1 MSAMYAG
8 DQDRESAAA
17 SLREHYVRGRL
28 SVEELSSRTG
38 RVLTARSRSDIR
50 TALAGLPLLPE
61 AFGVVG
67 YGRIAQVALRGAIL
81 FALTAA
87 YVVFTCTLLL
97 VLSLVLIFSGAS
109 ATTLV
114 GFLVV
119 WLVPTY
125 LLTRLWRRRS
135 T

>member
-1 MSAMYAG
+1 MLRMFAG
-8 DQDRESAAA
+8 DQDRERAAA
-17 SLREHYVRGRL
+17 SLREHYLSGRL
-28 SVEELSSRTG
+28 TVDELSHRTD
-38 RVLTARSRSDIR
+38 RVFSARSRADIR
-50 TALAGLPLLPE
+50 TALAGLPLLPQ
-61 AFGVVG
+61 AFGVAG
-67 YGRIAQVALRGAIL
+67 YGRIAQVALRGALL

-87 YVVFTCTLLL
+87 YSVFTCTLLL

-119 WLVPTY
+119 WLIPTY

>member
-1 MSAMYAG
+1 MFAG
-8 DQDRESAAA
+8 DQDRERAAA

-38 RVLTARSRSDIR
+38 RVFSARSRSDIR

-67 YGRIAQVALRGAIL
+67 YGRIAQVALRSAIL
-81 FALTAA
+81 FAVTAA
-87 YVVFTCTLLL
+87 YVVFSFTLALALALTLVFAGASVTTLL
-97 VLSLVLIFSGAS
+97 
-109 ATTLV
+109 
-114 GFLVV
+114 GFLIA
-119 WLVPTY
+119 WLIPTY

>member
-8 DQDRESAAA
+8 DQDRERAAA

-50 TALAGLPLLPE
+50 TALAGLPRLPE

>member
-1 MSAMYAG
+1 MFAG
-8 DQDRESAAA
+8 DQDRERAAA

-38 RVLTARSRSDIR
+38 RVFSARSRSDIR

-81 FALTAA
+81 FAITAA
-87 YVVFTCTLLL
+87 YVVFSFTLALALALTLVFAGASVTTLL
-97 VLSLVLIFSGAS
+97 
-109 ATTLV
+109 
-114 GFLVV
+114 GFLIA
-119 WLVPTY
+119 WLIPTY

>member
-1 MSAMYAG
+1 MYAG
-8 DQDRESAAA
+8 DQDRERAAA
-17 SLREHYVRGRL
+17 SLREHYAGGRL

-38 RVLTARSRSDIR
+38 RVFSARSRSDIR
-50 TALAGLPLLPE
+50 TELAGLPLLPE

-81 FALTAA
+81 FAVTAA
-87 YVVFTCTLLL
+87 YVVFSFTLALVLALTVVFAGASVTTLL
-97 VLSLVLIFSGAS
+97 
-109 ATTLV
+109 
-114 GFLVV
+114 GFLIA
-119 WLVPTY
+119 WLIPTY